1 MAGGGGAC
9 PPSTLAP
16 PMAKTLLTGATGFI
30 GAHLARALVERGDD
44 VRITLREGSDTREID
59 DLDVE
64 RVKCDVLQTRSV
76 RWVMKGVDK
85 VFHAAGMTS
94 VRPSD
99 AERLFE
105 VNVGGARTVLG
116 EALRAGVERVI
127 YTSSAAALGPAEWGG
142 TADENHLFTAW
153 HLGIPYVNSVHEAE
167 AEAFRLAAE
176 GLPLVCVNPSVAFGP
191 GDVHVTS
198 TRLVRSF
205 LLGRVPAY
213 ADGALNIVDV
223 RDVAAGH
230 LLADEKG
237 AVAGRYILGGR
248 NFTFDRLFS
257 DLGRLSGV
265 APPLKVPRPLAA
277 VTAGILRIGPGL
289 TTLSPAEV
297 LAASQFWTYRSTK
310 AKRELGW
317 KARPHEETLEATV
330 AWYLDREHDRI
341 LRARR
346 SQQLQYRVAGA
357 AISVAEQASATA
369 GGVLRGLGISRR

>member
-1 MAGGGGAC
+1 
-9 PPSTLAP
+9 
-16 PMAKTLLTGATGFI
+16 MAKTLLTGATGFI

-44 VRITLREGSDTREID
+44 LRITLREGSDTREID

-64 RVKCDVLQTRSV
+64 RAKCDMLQTRSV
-76 RWVMKGVDK
+76 RRVMKGVDK

-99 AERLFE
+99 AARLFE

-127 YTSSAAALGPAEWGG
+127 YTSSAAALGPAERGG
-142 TADENHLFTAW
+142 TADERQLFTAG

-167 AEAFRLAAE
+167 AEAFRLAAQ
-176 GLPLVCVNPSVAFGP
+176 GLPLVCVNPTVAFGP

-213 ADGALNIVDV
+213 ADGGFNVVDV

-237 AVAGRYILGGR
+237 EAAERYILGGR
-248 NFTFDRLFS
+248 NFTFDRLFA

-265 APPLKVPRPLAA
+265 DPPLKVPRPLAA
-277 VTAGILRIGPGL
+277 ATAGVLRIGPGL
-289 TTLSPAEV
+289 TTLTPAEV

-330 AWYLDREHDRI
+330 AWYMEREHERI
-341 LRARR
+341 VRARR

-357 AISVAEQASATA
+357 AISAAEQGATA
-369 GGVLRGLGISRR
+369 AAGVLRGLGLPWR